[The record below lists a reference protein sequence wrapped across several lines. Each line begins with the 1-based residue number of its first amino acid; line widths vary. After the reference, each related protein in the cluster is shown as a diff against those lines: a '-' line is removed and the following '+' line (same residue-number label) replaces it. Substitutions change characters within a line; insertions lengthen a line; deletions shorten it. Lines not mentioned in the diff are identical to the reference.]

1 MQAQNEWKS
10 AETAEETFACI
21 NKYFFEFKIDCHDT
35 DLKVAVGDRDGTAT
49 KLLILFQELF
59 LNAVK
64 YSSFTE
70 REKRFV
76 KLDIE
81 IMPNEWNVSLSNSA
95 AGRRN
100 AKSSGIG
107 LAVIKNFAALFEA
120 KYSVSLKKDIYTTNM
135 KFFLNK

>member
-1 MQAQNEWKS
+1 MQAQNEWKAAVS
-10 AETAEETFACI
+10 AEDTFACL
-21 NKYFFEFKIDCHDT
+21 NKYFFDFKIDCGDSS
-35 DLKVAVGDRDGTAT
+35 LNIPIGDRDGTAT

-76 KLDIE
+76 KLDIAITPE
-81 IMPNEWNVSLSNSA
+81 NWNIKISNSA
-95 AGRRN
+95 AGRSN

-120 KYSVSLKKDIYTTNM
+120 KYDASLKNDVYTTNIN
-135 KFFLNK
+135 FFLNK